1 MMCVKLRWKALKPE
15 YGQMPSKSDEWLGV
29 SKEYE
34 ELWNFPHCIGATD
47 GKTVVIQAPH
57 NLGLS
62 FHNYKGTHSI
72 VLLALC
78 DGHYRLLAVDIGD
91 AGRQ

>member
-15 YGQMPSKSDEWLGV
+15 YGRMPSKSDEWLGV

-34 ELWNFPHCIGATD
+34 ELWNFPHRIGATH

-57 NLGLS
+57 NLGSS